1 MVLRVCVC
9 VHSQKIN
16 MSLCVRYERRFGVC
30 IRNTQNSH
38 AGSTDTKAN
47 NQANERES
55 RESWHFSWFD
65 FPTDGYIMICY
76 SYMVIIPYSMCICS
90 CSITIFY
97 MRCLNVDRPLCFR
110 TENIYGCFFA
120 SSSIDVEFSWVECE
134 YECVCMCI
142 WAMKFSLGFFSLS
155 ANKHFQWLYFV
166 RARTRTWNDKMR
178 IQSVAKIRLSLP
190 KPIRMKSAKFVF
202 VHKCVE
208 LYILYLSMRLAI
220 TPSCSLPPSH
230 SHNVRSKE
238 EKKHKHLPFYQRF
251 IVVNGFVC
259 FV

>member
-1 MVLRVCVC
+1 
-9 VHSQKIN
+9 
-16 MSLCVRYERRFGVC
+16 
-30 IRNTQNSH
+30 
-38 AGSTDTKAN
+38 
-47 NQANERES
+47 
-55 RESWHFSWFD
+55 
-65 FPTDGYIMICY
+65 
-76 SYMVIIPYSMCICS
+76 MCICS

-134 YECVCMCI
+134 YECVCMCMCI

-238 EKKHKHLPFYQRF
+238 EKNTNICHFISASSSWMASFVLCNTFNLLCCWPIFMAWHSLSHQIYKVKHKLNMLSVWQ
-251 IVVNGFVC
+251 GFQQ
-259 FV
+259 